1 MGYFFLLVQVC
12 IPFVTLKNKGTN
24 ANVLLQKKS
33 YVKIVFTKENNLAEI
48 NQINFILSA
57 EFIFT
62 DLKKKKASIHIFGF
76 KLRVM
81 SKNNVQEIVFFT

>member
-1 MGYFFLLVQVC
+1 MYFF
-12 IPFVTLKNKGTN
+12 K
-24 ANVLLQKKS
+24 KKS

-62 DLKKKKASIHIFGF
+62 DFEKKRRQYTFSVLNF
-76 KLRVM
+76 
-81 SKNNVQEIVFFT
+81 E

>member
-1 MGYFFLLVQVC
+1 MGYFFPLDQVC

-33 YVKIVFTKENNLAEI
+33 YVKIVFTKENNLAEV
-48 NQINFILSA
+48 NQINLILSA

-62 DLKKKKASIHIFGF
+62 DFEKKGVNIHFRF
-76 KLRVM
+76 
-81 SKNNVQEIVFFT
+81 